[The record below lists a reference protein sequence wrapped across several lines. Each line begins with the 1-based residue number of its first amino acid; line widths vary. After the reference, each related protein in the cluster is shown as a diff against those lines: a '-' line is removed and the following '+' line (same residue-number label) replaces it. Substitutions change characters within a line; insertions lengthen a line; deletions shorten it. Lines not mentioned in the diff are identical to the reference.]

1 MVLTSLTDKTKVQRV
16 KALVD
21 TGFSGTLCISQKLQR
36 QLGLRIISKV
46 ITENA
51 DEQVKG
57 DSVAA
62 VTAVFMSLE
71 ADKTEYKIPTLI
83 KDIKT
88 DCILG
93 MQLLQLFA
101 QDNEVH
107 LVFNFLQD
115 KIQFTEN

>member
-1 MVLTSLTDKTKVQRV
+1 M
-16 KALVD
+16 D

-46 ITENA
+46 KTENA

-57 DSVAA
+57 DGVAA
-62 VTAVFMSLE
+62 VTAAFMSLD
-71 ADKTEYKIPTLI
+71 ADKTEYKVPTLV
-83 KDIKT
+83 KNIKT
-88 DCILG
+88 DCIVG

-101 QDNEVH
+101 QDNEAH

-115 KIQFTEN
+115 KIQFIQN